1 VLSALVV
8 TVVAWLKRLKLKWAP
23 SKGEMNMADD
33 AYNVVVAGYL
43 KTAAATVDFGRLVK
57 LVKDKGIKTTE
68 GVILV
73 EHDTDGQV
81 HVTDRAAPG
90 GLIGGFTKHRI
101 ESGLETK
108 VGQTIPVGWAGII
121 TLVTAADTA
130 TVKGALLGAAKTTS
144 VPVGG
149 HGPNDLKK
157 GLAEA
162 AQSAKRGS

>member
-1 VLSALVV
+1 
-8 TVVAWLKRLKLKWAP
+8 LKRLKLKRAP
-23 SKGEMNMADD
+23 SKGEMNMADN
-33 AYNVVVAGYL
+33 AYNVVIAGFL
-43 KTAAATVDFGRLVK
+43 RIEAARADFDRLVK
-57 LVKDKGIKTTE
+57 LVQDKGIKTTE

-90 GLIGGFTKHRI
+90 GLIGTVTKHRI
-101 ESGLETK
+101 ESGLETT
-108 VGQTIPVGWAGII
+108 VGETIPVGWAGII

-130 TVKGALLGAAKTTS
+130 KVKGALLGAAKTTS
-144 VPVGG
+144 VPVDG